1 NERGVLSTAVA
12 VVFQY
17 GSQGFIGLLLTALLM
32 NTVMPDLFPS
42 FGLFVPLGYALGPGQ
57 AFAIGGAWEAF
68 GFVGAGS
75 VGLTFAALGFLIAC
89 FVGVFL
95 INYGIRKGW
104 ASRALTEA
112 ALIEEK
118 AVRAVRLTGIV
129 PADHERPVGA
139 RLTTYSDAVD
149 SMTVNAGFVAAVYTL
164 SYIVLRLISYGLGF
178 FGELGVDLAT
188 NLWGINFVFSMLMAV
203 LVKKLV
209 YATGWERV
217 LDSGSL
223 ARISGTAVDVMVA
236 AAVGA
241 ISIVVVAAYWLPILI
256 IGGLTGL
263 IVVVTVPW
271 MCSRL
276 FVSYRFQRTVIIF
289 GAMTGTLPTG
299 LALLRVIDPDF
310 STPVA
315 GDYVYSA
322 AFVFAAMIPMILAM
336 NLPAYS
342 VTRGEPFLFWLGV
355 IIIGSYMVVS
365 GVVYLIIARRRAFRD
380 AGSLW
385 LARKGE

>member
-1 NERGVLSTAVA
+1 MS
-12 VVFQY
+12 
-17 GSQGFIGLLLTALLM
+17 
-32 NTVMPDLFPS
+32 
-42 FGLFVPLGYALGPGQ
+42 
-57 AFAIGGAWEAF
+57 
-68 GFVGAGS
+68 
-75 VGLTFAALGFLIAC
+75 
-89 FVGVFL
+89 
-95 INYGIRKGW
+95 
-104 ASRALTEA
+104 
-112 ALIEEK
+112 EEK

-129 PADHERPVGA
+129 PADYEPPVGA
-139 RLTTYSDAVD
+139 RLTTYSDAID
-149 SMTVNAGFVAAVYTL
+149 SMTVNAGFVAAVYIL

-209 YATGWERV
+209 YAAGWERV

-256 IGGLTGL
+256 VGGLTGL

-271 MCSRL
+271 MSSRL

-342 VTRGEPFLFWLGV
+342 VTRGEPFLFWLAV
-355 IIIGSYMVVS
+355 IIIGSYMVIS
-365 GVVYLIIARRRAFRD
+365 TIVYLIIARRRAFRE

-385 LARKGE
+385 LTRKGE